1 MAKVV
6 PVGISRALTNALVK
20 GTAMS
25 CLADFEVADFEAAD
39 PETGAGRAA
48 TDLEFARWKRDFEA
62 KLPEGL
68 KQDREQR

>member
-6 PVGISRALTNALVK
+6 PVDISRALTDALVK

-25 CLADFEVADFEAAD
+25 CLADFEVADFKAAA

-48 TDLEFARWKRDFEA
+48 TDLI
-62 KLPEGL
+62 L
-68 KQDREQR
+68 REQEPTTESNGQPTPQLEK

>member
-25 CLADFEVADFEAAD
+25 GLADFEAAD

-48 TDLEFARWKRDFEA
+48 TDLILRPQEPTTESTGQPTPQ
-62 KLPEGL
+62 L
-68 KQDREQR
+68 EQ